1 MIARIA
7 YAFREMWASFRRN
20 LTLTVAAILTS
31 AIALLLVGTTFL
43 IQRAFDNLLVQWRG
57 DVEMIVFVRS
67 DATPEQ
73 ISLIDQTIKAA
84 PTIIDV
90 EKLRYLDKTQS
101 YEEAK
106 RIFVGDPVT
115 LSLLT
120 PDNIPSQFKVVPITQ
135 DPELVRSLSEQYR
148 SLPGVQDVALAED
161 EFQVIS
167 TLSRFVRTVT
177 LVMSLVLLVVAVG
190 LIWNTIRTAMFARRR
205 EIEVMKLVV
214 AVGLIWNTIRTA
226 MFARRR
232 EIEVMKLV
240 GATNWFIRVPFML
253 EGLLHGLLGGIASCG
268 GLWVLNS
275 AWTNGV
281 AGFKPGTGISSL
293 VVPSGYLTGVM
304 LMILA
309 IGALVGAVG
318 SAIAASRFL
327 DV

>member
-1 MIARIA
+1 MIARVV

-20 LTLTVAAILTS
+20 LTLTAAAVLTS
-31 AIALLLVGTTFL
+31 AIALLLVGATFL
-43 IQRAFDNLLVQWRG
+43 IQRAFENLLVQWRG

-73 ISLIDQTIKAA
+73 IAYIDTSIRSASTIV
-84 PTIIDV
+84 DV
-90 EKLRYLDKTQS
+90 EKLQYLDKAQT
-101 YEEAK
+101 YEEAQ

-120 PDNIPSQFKVVPITQ
+120 PENIPSQFKVVPLTE
-135 DPELVRSLSEQYR
+135 DPALVRSLSEQFR
-148 SLPGVQDVALAED
+148 SLPGVEDVALAED

-167 TLSRFVRTVT
+167 TLSQFVRAVT
-177 LVMSLVLLVVAVG
+177 LVMSVVL
-190 LIWNTIRTAMFARRR
+190 
-205 EIEVMKLVV
+205 LVV

-240 GATNWFIRVPFML
+240 GATNLFIRIPFML
-253 EGLLHGLLGGIASCG
+253 EGLLQGLLGALAACG
-268 GLWVLNS
+268 GLWVLNA
-275 AWTNGV
+275 AWENGV

-293 VVPSGYLTGVM
+293 IVPAGYLSGVM
-304 LMILA
+304 VMMLV
-309 IGALVGAVG
+309 IGAIVGAVG

>member
-1 MIARIA
+1 MFAKIA
-7 YAFREMWASFRRN
+7 YAFRETWASFRRN

-43 IQRAFDNLLVQWRG
+43 IQRAFENLTVQWRG
-57 DVEMIVFVRS
+57 NVEMIVFVRS

-73 ISLIDQTIKAA
+73 ISLIDQTIRSS
-84 PTIIDV
+84 PTIIDIN
-90 EKLRYLDKTQS
+90 KLRYLDKAAS

-106 RIFVGDPVT
+106 RIFAADPVT

-120 PDNIPSQFKVVPITQ
+120 PETIPSQFKVVPLTS
-135 DPELVRSLSEQYR
+135 DTTLVRSLSEQYR
-148 SLPGVQDVALAED
+148 SLPGVEQVALAED

-167 TLSRFVRTVT
+167 SLSRFVRVVT
-177 LVMSLVLLVVAVG
+177 FVMSLVLL
-190 LIWNTIRTAMFARRR
+190 F
-205 EIEVMKLVV
+205 V

-240 GATNWFIRVPFML
+240 GATNSFIRVPFML
-253 EGLLHGLLGGIASCG
+253 EGLLQGLIGGVVSCGLLW
-268 GLWVLNS
+268 GLNT

-281 AGFKPGTGISSL
+281 ASFKPGTGISAL
-293 VVPSGYLTGVM
+293 VVPSSYLSGVM
-304 LMILA
+304 LILLA
-309 IGALVGAVG
+309 IGALAGAIG

>member
-20 LTLTVAAILTS
+20 LTLTAAAILTS
-31 AIALLLVGTTFL
+31 AIALLLVGTTLL
-43 IQRAFDNLLVQWRG
+43 IQRAFENLLVQWKG
-57 DVEMIVFVRS
+57 DVAMIVFVRS

-73 ISLIDQTIKAA
+73 IALIDESIRSA
-84 PTIIDV
+84 PTIINVD
-90 EKLRYLDKTQS
+90 KLQYLDKTQT

-120 PDNIPSQFKVVPITQ
+120 PENIPSEFKVVPITQ
-135 DPELVRSLSEQYR
+135 DPALVRSLSEQYR
-148 SLPGVQDVALAED
+148 SLPGVEDVALAED
-161 EFQVIS
+161 EFEVIS
-167 TLSRFVRTVT
+167 TRSKFVRTVT
-177 LVMSLVLLVVAVG
+177 LVMSLVL
-190 LIWNTIRTAMFARRR
+190 
-205 EIEVMKLVV
+205 LVV

-253 EGLLHGLLGGIASCG
+253 EGLLQGLIGAVVSCG
-268 GLWVLNS
+268 GLWALNS

-293 VVPSGYLTGVM
+293 VVPSGYLSAVM
-304 LMILA
+304 FVILI
-309 IGALVGAVG
+309 IGALAGAIG

>member
-20 LTLTVAAILTS
+20 LTLTIAAILTS
-31 AIALLLVGTTFL
+31 AIALLLVGTTLL
-43 IQRAFDNLLVQWRG
+43 IQRSFDNLLVQWKG
-57 DVEMIVFVRS
+57 DVALIVFVRS

-73 ISLIDQTIKAA
+73 IALIDESIRSA

-90 EKLRYLDKTQS
+90 EKLQYLDKTQT

-106 RIFVGDPVT
+106 RIFAGDPVT

-120 PDNIPSQFKVVPITQ
+120 PENIPSEFKVVPITQ
-135 DPELVRSLSEQYR
+135 DPALVRSLSEQYR
-148 SLPGVQDVALAED
+148 SLPGVEDVALAED
-161 EFQVIS
+161 EFEVIS

-177 LVMSLVLLVVAVG
+177 LVMSLVLL
-190 LIWNTIRTAMFARRR
+190 F
-205 EIEVMKLVV
+205 V

-240 GATNWFIRVPFML
+240 GATNWFIRIPFML
-253 EGLLHGLLGGIASCG
+253 EGLLQGLIGAVLSCG

-275 AWTNGV
+275 AWTSGV

-293 VVPSGYLTGVM
+293 VVTSGYLSGV
-304 LMILA
+304 LILILL
-309 IGALVGAVG
+309 IGALAGAIG

>member
-1 MIARIA
+1 MFSRIG
-7 YAFREMWASFRRN
+7 YAIRETWASFRRN
-20 LTLTVAAILTS
+20 LTLTAAAILTS
-31 AIALLLVGTTFL
+31 AVSLLLVGTTFL
-43 IQRAFDNLLVQWRG
+43 IQRAFENLLVQWRG

-67 DATPEQ
+67 DASAEQ
-73 ISLIDQTIKAA
+73 ITLIDSVLRAS

-90 EKLRYLDKTQS
+90 SKLKYLNKTES

-120 PDNIPSQFKVVPITQ
+120 PESIPTQFKVVPLSD
-135 DPELVRSLSEQYR
+135 DPTLVRSLSDQYR
-148 SLPGVQDVALAED
+148 TLPGVEAVALAED

-167 TLSRFVRTVT
+167 TLSNFIRVVT
-177 LVMSLVLLVVAVG
+177 LVMSLVL
-190 LIWNTIRTAMFARRR
+190 
-205 EIEVMKLVV
+205 LVV

-253 EGLLHGLLGGIASCG
+253 EGLLQGLLGGVVSCG
-268 GLWVLNS
+268 GLWALNS
-275 AWTNGV
+275 AWSSGV
-281 AGFKPGTGISSL
+281 ASFKPGTGISSL
-293 VVPSGYLTGVM
+293 IVPSSYLTSVM
-304 LMILA
+304 LILLG
-309 IGALVGAVG
+309 IGAVVGAVG
-318 SAIAASRFL
+318 SAIAATRFL

>member
-20 LTLTVAAILTS
+20 LTLTIAAILTS

-73 ISLIDQTIKAA
+73 ISLIDQTIRAA
-84 PTIIDV
+84 PTIIDA
-90 EKLRYLDKTQS
+90 EKLQYLDKTQS

-205 EIEVMKLVV
+205 EIEVMKLV
-214 AVGLIWNTIRTA
+214 
-226 MFARRR
+226 
-232 EIEVMKLV
+232 

-293 VVPSGYLTGVM
+293 VVPSSYLTGVM

-309 IGALVGAVG
+309 IGALVGAIG

>member
-90 EKLRYLDKTQS
+90 EKLRYLDKTES

-177 LVMSLVLLVVAVG
+177 LVMSLVL
-190 LIWNTIRTAMFARRR
+190 
-205 EIEVMKLVV
+205 LVV

>member
-1 MIARIA
+1 MFAKVG
-7 YAFREMWASFRRN
+7 YAFHETWASFRRN
-20 LTLTVAAILTS
+20 LTLTAAAILTS

-43 IQRAFDNLLVQWRG
+43 IQRAFDNLTVQWRG
-57 DVEMIVFVRS
+57 NVEMIVFVRS

-73 ISLIDQTIKAA
+73 ISLIDQTIRSS

-90 EKLRYLDKTQS
+90 SKLRYLDKAAS

-106 RIFVGDPVT
+106 RIFAADPVT

-120 PDNIPSQFKVVPITQ
+120 PETIPSQFKVVPLTS
-135 DPELVRSLSEQYR
+135 DTTLVRSLSEQYR
-148 SLPGVQDVALAED
+148 SLPGVEQVALAED

-167 TLSRFVRTVT
+167 TLSRFVRVVT
-177 LVMSLVLLVVAVG
+177 LVMSLVLL
-190 LIWNTIRTAMFARRR
+190 F
-205 EIEVMKLVV
+205 V

-240 GATNWFIRVPFML
+240 GATNSFIRVPFML
-253 EGLLHGLLGGIASCG
+253 EGLLQGLIGGIVSCG
-268 GLWVLNS
+268 FLWILNT

-281 AGFKPGTGISSL
+281 ASFRAGTGISAL
-293 VVPSGYLTGVM
+293 VVPSSYLSGVM
-304 LMILA
+304 LILLA
-309 IGALVGAVG
+309 IGALAGAIG

>member
-20 LTLTVAAILTS
+20 LTLTAAAILTS
-31 AIALLLVGTTFL
+31 AIALLLVGTTLL
-43 IQRAFDNLLVQWRG
+43 IQRAFENLLVQWKG
-57 DVEMIVFVRS
+57 DVAMIVFVRS

-73 ISLIDQTIKAA
+73 ISLIDESIRSA

-90 EKLRYLDKTQS
+90 DKLEYLDKTQT

-120 PDNIPSQFKVVPITQ
+120 PENIPSEFKVVPITQ
-135 DPELVRSLSEQYR
+135 DPALVRSLSEQYR
-148 SLPGVQDVALAED
+148 SLPGVEDVALAED
-161 EFQVIS
+161 EFEVIS
-167 TLSRFVRTVT
+167 TLSKFVRTVT
-177 LVMSLVLLVVAVG
+177 LVMSLVL
-190 LIWNTIRTAMFARRR
+190 
-205 EIEVMKLVV
+205 LVV

-253 EGLLHGLLGGIASCG
+253 EGLLQGLIGAVVSCG
-268 GLWVLNS
+268 GLWALNS

-293 VVPSGYLTGVM
+293 IVPSGYLSGVM
-304 LMILA
+304 LVILI
-309 IGALVGAVG
+309 IGALAGAIG

>member
-1 MIARIA
+1 MIARIT

-20 LTLTVAAILTS
+20 LTLTIAAILTS
-31 AIALLLVGTTFL
+31 AIALLLVGTTLL
-43 IQRAFDNLLVQWRG
+43 IQRAFDNLLVQWKG
-57 DVEMIVFVRS
+57 DVALIVFVRS

-73 ISLIDQTIKAA
+73 IALIDESIRSA

-90 EKLRYLDKTQS
+90 DKLEYLDKTQT

-106 RIFVGDPVT
+106 RIFAGDPVT

-120 PDNIPSQFKVVPITQ
+120 PENIPSEFKVVPITQ
-135 DPELVRSLSEQYR
+135 DPALVRSLSEQYR
-148 SLPGVQDVALAED
+148 SLPGVEDVALGED
-161 EFQVIS
+161 EFEVIS

-177 LVMSLVLLVVAVG
+177 LVMSLVLL
-190 LIWNTIRTAMFARRR
+190 F
-205 EIEVMKLVV
+205 V

-240 GATNWFIRVPFML
+240 GATNWFIRIPFML
-253 EGLLHGLLGGIASCG
+253 EGLLQGLIGAVLSCG

-275 AWTNGV
+275 AWTSGV

-293 VVPSGYLTGVM
+293 VVPSGYLSGVM
-304 LMILA
+304 IVILL
-309 IGALVGAVG
+309 IGALAGAIG

>member
-1 MIARIA
+1 MIARIT
-7 YAFREMWASFRRN
+7 YALRETWASFRRN
-20 LTLTVAAILTS
+20 LTLTAAAVLTS
-31 AIALLLVGTTFL
+31 AIALLLVGTTLL
-43 IQRAFDNLLVQWRG
+43 IQRAFENLLVQWRG

-67 DATPEQ
+67 DASPDQ
-73 ISLIDQTIKAA
+73 IAFIDSSIRQADTIV
-84 PTIIDV
+84 DV
-90 EKLRYLDKTQS
+90 EKLQYLDKTQT

-106 RIFVGDPVT
+106 RIFIGDPVT

-120 PDNIPSQFKVVPITQ
+120 PENIPSQFKVVPLTE
-135 DPELVRSLSEQYR
+135 DPALVRSLSEQFR
-148 SLPGVQDVALAED
+148 SLPGVEDVALAED

-167 TLSRFVRTVT
+167 TLSQFIRVVT
-177 LVMSLVLLVVAVG
+177 LVMSIVLL
-190 LIWNTIRTAMFARRR
+190 I
-205 EIEVMKLVV
+205 V

-240 GATNWFIRVPFML
+240 GATNWFIRIPFML
-253 EGLLHGLLGGIASCG
+253 EGLLQGLLGALAACG

-293 VVPSGYLTGVM
+293 IVPSSFLSSVM
-304 LMILA
+304 LSMLVLGA
-309 IGALVGAVG
+309 IVGAVG

>member
-1 MIARIA
+1 MFAKIA
-7 YAFREMWASFRRN
+7 YAFRETWASFRRN

-43 IQRAFDNLLVQWRG
+43 IQRAFENLTVQWRG
-57 DVEMIVFVRS
+57 NVEMIVFVRS

-73 ISLIDQTIKAA
+73 ISLIDQTIRSS
-84 PTIIDV
+84 PTIIDIN
-90 EKLRYLDKTQS
+90 KLRYLDKAAS

-106 RIFVGDPVT
+106 RIFAADPVT

-120 PDNIPSQFKVVPITQ
+120 PETIPSQFKVVPLTS
-135 DPELVRSLSEQYR
+135 DTTLVRSLSEQYR
-148 SLPGVQDVALAED
+148 SLPGVEQVALAED
-161 EFQVIS
+161 EFEVIS
-167 TLSRFVRTVT
+167 SLSRFVRVVT
-177 LVMSLVLLVVAVG
+177 LVMSLVLL
-190 LIWNTIRTAMFARRR
+190 F
-205 EIEVMKLVV
+205 V

-240 GATNWFIRVPFML
+240 GATNSFIRVPFML
-253 EGLLHGLLGGIASCG
+253 EGLLQGLIGGVVSCGLLW
-268 GLWVLNS
+268 GLNT

-281 AGFKPGTGISSL
+281 ASFKPGTGISAL
-293 VVPSGYLTGVM
+293 VVPSSYLSGVM
-304 LMILA
+304 LILLA
-309 IGALVGAVG
+309 IGALAGAIG

>member
-1 MIARIA
+1 MFSRIG
-7 YAFREMWASFRRN
+7 YAIRETWASFRRN
-20 LTLTVAAILTS
+20 LTLTAAAVLTS
-31 AIALLLVGTTFL
+31 AVSLLLVGTTFL
-43 IQRAFDNLLVQWRG
+43 IQRAFENLLVQWRG

-67 DATPEQ
+67 DASAEQ
-73 ISLIDQTIKAA
+73 ITLIDSVLRAS

-90 EKLRYLDKTQS
+90 NKLTYLNKTES

-120 PDNIPSQFKVVPITQ
+120 PESIPTQFKVVPLSD
-135 DPELVRSLSEQYR
+135 DPTLVRSLSDQYR
-148 SLPGVQDVALAED
+148 TLPGVEAVALAED

-167 TLSRFVRTVT
+167 TLSNFIRVVT
-177 LVMSLVLLVVAVG
+177 LVMSLVL
-190 LIWNTIRTAMFARRR
+190 
-205 EIEVMKLVV
+205 LVV

-253 EGLLHGLLGGIASCG
+253 EGLLQGLLGGVVSCG
-268 GLWVLNS
+268 GLWALNS
-275 AWTNGV
+275 AWSSGV
-281 AGFKPGTGISSL
+281 ASFKPGTGISSL
-293 VVPSGYLTGVM
+293 IVPSSYLTSVM
-304 LMILA
+304 LILLG
-309 IGALVGAVG
+309 IGAIVGAVG
-318 SAIAASRFL
+318 SAIAATRFL

>member
-20 LTLTVAAILTS
+20 LTLTIAAILTS

-84 PTIIDV
+84 PTIIDA
-90 EKLRYLDKTQS
+90 EKLQYLDKTQS

-167 TLSRFVRTVT
+167 TLSRFVGTVT
-177 LVMSLVLLVVAVG
+177 LVMSLVL
-190 LIWNTIRTAMFARRR
+190 
-205 EIEVMKLVV
+205 LVV

>member
-84 PTIIDV
+84 PTIIDA
-90 EKLRYLDKTQS
+90 EKLQYLNKTES

-205 EIEVMKLVV
+205 EIEVMKLV
-214 AVGLIWNTIRTA
+214 
-226 MFARRR
+226 
-232 EIEVMKLV
+232 

-293 VVPSGYLTGVM
+293 VVPSSYLTGVM

-309 IGALVGAVG
+309 IGALVGAIG

>member
-1 MIARIA
+1 MIARIT
-7 YAFREMWASFRRN
+7 YALRETWASFRRN
-20 LTLTVAAILTS
+20 LTLTAAAVLTS
-31 AIALLLVGTTFL
+31 AIALLLVGTTLL
-43 IQRAFDNLLVQWRG
+43 IQRAFENLLVQWRG

-67 DATPEQ
+67 DASPDQ
-73 ISLIDQTIKAA
+73 IAFIDSSIRQADTIV
-84 PTIIDV
+84 DV
-90 EKLRYLDKTQS
+90 EKLQYLDKAQT

-106 RIFVGDPVT
+106 RIFIGDPVT

-120 PDNIPSQFKVVPITQ
+120 PENIPSQFKVVPLTE
-135 DPELVRSLSEQYR
+135 DPALVRSLSEQFR
-148 SLPGVQDVALAED
+148 SLPGVEDVALAED

-167 TLSRFVRTVT
+167 TLSQFIRVVT
-177 LVMSLVLLVVAVG
+177 LVMSIVLL
-190 LIWNTIRTAMFARRR
+190 I
-205 EIEVMKLVV
+205 V

-240 GATNWFIRVPFML
+240 GATNWFIRIPFML
-253 EGLLHGLLGGIASCG
+253 EGLLQGLLGALAACG

-293 VVPSGYLTGVM
+293 IVPSSFLSGVM
-304 LMILA
+304 LSMLVLGA
-309 IGALVGAVG
+309 IVGAVG

>member
-73 ISLIDQTIKAA
+73 ISLIDQTIKSA
-84 PTIIDV
+84 PTIIDA
-90 EKLRYLDKTQS
+90 EKLQYLDKTQS

-205 EIEVMKLVV
+205 EIEVMKLV
-214 AVGLIWNTIRTA
+214 
-226 MFARRR
+226 
-232 EIEVMKLV
+232 

-293 VVPSGYLTGVM
+293 VVPSSYLTGVM
-304 LMILA
+304 LIILA

>member
-20 LTLTVAAILTS
+20 LTLTAAAILTS
-31 AIALLLVGTTFL
+31 AIALLLVGTTLL
-43 IQRAFDNLLVQWRG
+43 IQRAFENLLVQWKG
-57 DVEMIVFVRS
+57 DVAMIVFVRS

-73 ISLIDQTIKAA
+73 IALIDESIRSA
-84 PTIIDV
+84 PTIINVD
-90 EKLRYLDKTQS
+90 KLEYLDKTQT

-106 RIFVGDPVT
+106 RIFAGDPVT

-120 PDNIPSQFKVVPITQ
+120 PENIPSEFKVVPLTQ
-135 DPELVRSLSEQYR
+135 DPALVRSLSEQYR
-148 SLPGVQDVALAED
+148 SLPGVEDVALAED

-205 EIEVMKLVV
+205 EIEVMKLV
-214 AVGLIWNTIRTA
+214 
-226 MFARRR
+226 
-232 EIEVMKLV
+232 
-240 GATNWFIRVPFML
+240 GATNWFIRIPFML
-253 EGLLHGLLGGIASCG
+253 EGLLQGLIGAVLSCG

-275 AWTNGV
+275 AWTGGV

-293 VVPSGYLTGVM
+293 VVPSGYLSAVM
-304 LMILA
+304 VVILL
-309 IGALVGAVG
+309 IGALAGAIG

>member
-1 MIARIA
+1 MFSRIG
-7 YAFREMWASFRRN
+7 YALRETWASFRRN
-20 LTLTVAAILTS
+20 LTLTAAAVLTS
-31 AIALLLVGTTFL
+31 AVSLLLVGTTFL
-43 IQRAFDNLLVQWRG
+43 IQRAFENLLVQWRG

-67 DATPEQ
+67 DASAEQ
-73 ISLIDQTIKAA
+73 VALVDSVLRAS

-90 EKLRYLDKTQS
+90 DNLRYLNKAES

-106 RIFVGDPVT
+106 RIFAGDPVT

-120 PDNIPSQFKVVPITQ
+120 PENIPTQFKVVPLSD
-135 DPELVRSLSEQYR
+135 DPLLVRSLSDQYR
-148 SLPGVQDVALAED
+148 TLPGVEAVALAED

-167 TLSRFVRTVT
+167 TLSNFIRVVT
-177 LVMSLVLLVVAVG
+177 LVMSLVLLVVA
-190 LIWNTIRTAMFARRR
+190 I
-205 EIEVMKLVV
+205 
-214 AVGLIWNTIRTA
+214 GLIWNTIRTA

-275 AWTNGV
+275 AWSNGV

-293 VVPSGYLTGVM
+293 VVPSSYLTGVM

-309 IGALVGAVG
+309 IGALVGAIG

>member
-43 IQRAFDNLLVQWRG
+43 IQRAFDNLLVQCRG

-90 EKLRYLDKTQS
+90 EELRYLDKTQS

-205 EIEVMKLVV
+205 EIEVMKLV
-214 AVGLIWNTIRTA
+214 
-226 MFARRR
+226 
-232 EIEVMKLV
+232 

-268 GLWVLNS
+268 GLWALNS

-293 VVPSGYLTGVM
+293 VVPSSYLTGVM

-309 IGALVGAVG
+309 IGALVGAIG

>member
-20 LTLTVAAILTS
+20 LTLTAAAILTS
-31 AIALLLVGTTFL
+31 AIALLLVGTTML
-43 IQRAFDNLLVQWRG
+43 IQRAFENLLVQWKG
-57 DVEMIVFVRS
+57 DVAMIVFVRS

-73 ISLIDQTIKAA
+73 IALIDESLRSA
-84 PTIIDV
+84 PTIINVD
-90 EKLRYLDKTQS
+90 KLQYLDKTQT

-106 RIFVGDPVT
+106 RIFAGDPVT

-120 PDNIPSQFKVVPITQ
+120 PENIPSEFKVVPITQ
-135 DPELVRSLSEQYR
+135 DPALVRSLSEQYR
-148 SLPGVQDVALAED
+148 SLPGVEDVALAED
-161 EFQVIS
+161 EFEVIS
-167 TLSRFVRTVT
+167 TLSKFVRTVT
-177 LVMSLVLLVVAVG
+177 LVMSLVL
-190 LIWNTIRTAMFARRR
+190 
-205 EIEVMKLVV
+205 LVV

-253 EGLLHGLLGGIASCG
+253 EGLLQGLIGAVVSCG
-268 GLWVLNS
+268 GLWALNS
-275 AWTNGV
+275 AWSNGV

-293 VVPSGYLTGVM
+293 VVPSGYLSAVM
-304 LMILA
+304 VVILI
-309 IGALVGAVG
+309 IGALAGAIG

>member
-20 LTLTVAAILTS
+20 LTLTAAAILTS
-31 AIALLLVGTTFL
+31 AIALLLVGTTLL
-43 IQRAFDNLLVQWRG
+43 IQRAFENLLVQWKG
-57 DVEMIVFVRS
+57 DVAMIVFVRS

-73 ISLIDQTIKAA
+73 IALIDESIRSA
-84 PTIIDV
+84 PTIINVD
-90 EKLRYLDKTQS
+90 KLQYLDKTQT

-120 PDNIPSQFKVVPITQ
+120 PENIPSEFKVVPITQ
-135 DPELVRSLSEQYR
+135 DPALVRSLSEQYR
-148 SLPGVQDVALAED
+148 SLPGVEDVALAED
-161 EFQVIS
+161 EFEVIS
-167 TLSRFVRTVT
+167 TLSKFVRTVT

-190 LIWNTIRTAMFARRR
+190 LIWNTIRTS
-205 EIEVMKLVV
+205 
-214 AVGLIWNTIRTA
+214 

-253 EGLLHGLLGGIASCG
+253 EGLLQGLIGAVVSCG
-268 GLWVLNS
+268 GLWALNS

-293 VVPSGYLTGVM
+293 VVPSGYLSAVM
-304 LMILA
+304 FVILI
-309 IGALVGAVG
+309 IGALAGAIG